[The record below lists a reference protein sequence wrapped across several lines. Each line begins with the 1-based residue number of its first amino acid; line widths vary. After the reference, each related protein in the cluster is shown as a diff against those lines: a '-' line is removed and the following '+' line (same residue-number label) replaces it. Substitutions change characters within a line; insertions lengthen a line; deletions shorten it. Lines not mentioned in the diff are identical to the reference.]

1 MYGEDFR
8 CQVQEQENKRRVYGR
23 VREEGGE
30 VEEVAL
36 HLIVLARQEEVHGR
50 QRVGHRRQRVRPS
63 PREKSGR
70 CNCLF
75 FCGSSGQDLQEKM
88 ARVQGVNYRS
98 DLTTLQGV
106 QV

>member
-1 MYGEDFR
+1 MYGKGLR

-50 QRVGHRRQRVRPS
+50 QRVGHGRQRDGPS
-63 PREKSGR
+63 PREKLGR
-70 CNCLF
+70 YNWFCF
-75 FCGSSGQDLQEKM
+75 FAGAM
-88 ARVQGVNYRS
+88 AKPYKRLANNDGEMLRC
-98 DLTTLQGV
+98 
-106 QV
+106 